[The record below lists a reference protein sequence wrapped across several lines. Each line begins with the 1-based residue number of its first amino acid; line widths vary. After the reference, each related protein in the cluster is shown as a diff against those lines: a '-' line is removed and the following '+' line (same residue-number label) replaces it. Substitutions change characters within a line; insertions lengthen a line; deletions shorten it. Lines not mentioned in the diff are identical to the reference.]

1 MTNYRT
7 DHRDSIP
14 PAPIK
19 RKPVHRTGNDP
30 PPGRLGVYKDGQR
43 VGHVGE
49 HAGIGVVSRLLGGA
63 SAEVGKVQGTAAWIA
78 TGPRAHERGHPR
90 GERQAGEVNQDG
102 SWKCQALTQCP
113 LGSVGTTFK
122 GAKGPT
128 THYYAKLTATAAGRE
143 RMNEYKRYRGG
154 PIHGRMGHNSEES
167 SIE

>member
-19 RKPVHRTGNDP
+19 RKPVHRTGIDP

-63 SAEVGKVQGTAAWIA
+63 PAEVGKVRGTAAWIA
-78 TGPRAHERGHPR
+78 TGPSCTNAVTRA
-90 GERQAGEVNQDG
+90 A
-102 SWKCQALTQCP
+102 S
-113 LGSVGTTFK
+113 
-122 GAKGPT
+122 
-128 THYYAKLTATAAGRE
+128 AKLAKSIKTDRGSA
-143 RMNEYKRYRGG
+143 KR
-154 PIHGRMGHNSEES
+154 
-167 SIE
+167 